1 LDSTTAMGND
11 GGSIPDRRDLVK
23 SKAKAEQADKANQ
36 ILAKWF
42 FCALSKRPLEEPTV
56 SCALG
61 KLYNKDAILEYLI
74 DKAAYGDGEA
84 ICGHIRSLKDIVTLK
99 LTPNP
104 APVVPGVDVRSRAA
118 YVCPLTLK
126 EMTGAL
132 PFVYLSTCGCVF
144 SASGLRALAAPATD
158 VSHGEESKHTPTSCP
173 QCSKPYEK
181 KTDVLTIN
189 PSDEEEATMR
199 AAMETKRGAAKLQ
212 KQSGKGKKRKAGE
225 MEKANQESTINGHDS
240 KRQRNSMAP
249 APKTN
254 AAVAVMTRKV
264 AESLAEE
271 ELKRKT
277 VMSGAVASLYGPK
290 EKFMEKKE
298 TFMTMGTFT
307 RYA

>member
-1 LDSTTAMGND
+1 M
-11 GGSIPDRRDLVK
+11 
-23 SKAKAEQADKANQ
+23 
-36 ILAKWF
+36 
-42 FCALSKRPLEEPTV
+42 
-56 SCALG
+56 
-61 KLYNKDAILEYLI
+61 
-74 DKAAYGDGEA
+74 
-84 ICGHIRSLKDIVTLK
+84 TLK

-104 APVVPGVDVRSRAA
+104 TPVVPGVDTQSRAA

-158 VSHGEESKHTPTSCP
+158 ATATSHGEELKHTPTLCP

-181 KTDVLTIN
+181 RTDVLTIN
-189 PSDEEEATMR
+189 PSDEEEVTMR
-199 AAMETKRGAAKLQ
+199 AAMETKRGCAKKL
-212 KQSGKGKKRKAGE
+212 SGKGKKRKVGE
-225 MEKANQESTINGHDS
+225 MEKGSEESTTNGHDT
-240 KRQRNSMAP
+240 KRQKSSIAP

-254 AAVAVMTRKV
+254 AAVAAMARRV

-290 EKFMEKKE
+290 DQVTKKRE

-307 RYA
+307 RVSKTQLTRTSIC